1 MTRTGDHAA
10 SAVDLGRADT
20 TTAPEPVFR
29 AGDADVVRA
38 VDGHLARYLADRRA
52 ESLDLDDS
60 FTTELVDPL
69 AAFVRE
75 GGKRIRPLF
84 AWWGWRAAGGA
95 DTGDEADAVL
105 RAVSA
110 VELVHACAL
119 VHDDVMDDSD
129 VRRGRPA
136 VHVAMETM
144 HRDAGMRGDG
154 AGFGRSVAILVGD
167 LALCWADDML
177 HQSGVP
183 HEKLHRAGA
192 AWRAMRT
199 EMMAGQF
206 LDLRNQAAGSESIES
221 ALRVNLLKTAGYTV
235 QQPLRLGALLGGAS
249 REVTAALHDYGADLG
264 IAFQLRDDLLGVFGE
279 PETTGK
285 PAGDDIREG
294 KHTVLVNE
302 ALRLAD
308 TEGRP
313 AASATLRAALG
324 DADLSRETLAEVRDL
339 LVETGAVALVERRI
353 ETLAASAVDRLSTV
367 DLPEPAAARLRTLAD
382 AMVRRDV

>member
-10 SAVDLGRADT
+10 TSAELGGPEGST
-20 TTAPEPVFR
+20 TPEPVFR
-29 AGDADVVRA
+29 AGDAEVVRA
-38 VDGHLARYLADRRA
+38 VDGHLARYLAARRA
-52 ESLDLDDS
+52 ESLALDDD
-60 FTTELVDPL
+60 FTVELVDPL
-69 AAFVRE
+69 VSFVRD

-95 DTGDEADAVL
+95 ATGAEADAVL

-119 VHDDVMDDSD
+119 VHDDVMDGSD

-136 VHVAMETM
+136 VHVAMESM

-154 AGFGRSVAILVGD
+154 ANFGRSVAVLVGD

-183 HEKLHRAGA
+183 HELLHRAGA

-206 LDLRNQAAGSESIES
+206 LDLRTQAAGSESIEA

-235 QQPLRLGALLGGAS
+235 QQPLRLGALLGGAGHD
-249 REVTAALHDYGADLG
+249 VTTALHEYGADLG

-308 TEGRP
+308 AEGRP
-313 AASATLRAALG
+313 GSGATLRAALG
-324 DADLSRETLAEVRDL
+324 DADLSPQRLVEVRSL
-339 LVETGAVALVERRI
+339 LVESGAVDLVERRI
-353 ETLAASAVDRLSTV
+353 ESLAASAVERLSTV

-382 AMVRRDV
+382 AMIRRDV